1 MAQQTIGVGTEAND
15 GTGDTPR
22 TTGQKMN
29 ANFAELYAS
38 IASLTS
44 SVAGKAS
51 SSHTQAASTIS
62 DSTIPGRAL
71 LTAADVAAQRTAL
84 GLGTSSVLDVG
95 SSANQVVQLNS
106 SAQLPAVDGSLLTGL
121 ITRAFSTSK
130 AGLASLTG
138 LSNLTPVDLLGY
150 DSASDGGGQP
160 LTYYSTGRS
169 GITVDNGFYFAGP
182 GADDYFGADDKSVI
196 VARRFGVKADGVT
209 NDYTAMTKVIAATQ
223 LGYGSV
229 VEMPVNGDIR
239 MGTQVVQSVTKDIII
254 NGNNCTIN
262 KDRGAFQF
270 NCPIATLVLAA
281 DVAYKSTTITV
292 SDASTVSPG
301 DIITL
306 YGTST
311 ANARPESGWNYQ
323 AFDTRKVMKVVGNV
337 IHFDRE
343 ANLLYIVATDEVLV
357 WHFVAPRVYIENLH
371 FAVVDDAGTG
381 SGDAFIR
388 IQGCT
393 GRFNRLSFYGD
404 RTDQLR
410 PIDMLGCVDFVV
422 EDCRFERGHYGLSIE
437 YSRNILV
444 KNIVGVNYVAHVVV
458 PASWSSDITIDG
470 MVLNNCDAGIDS
482 HPCIRVTYRNVKQT
496 NATSPNVRAVGVT
509 IENCEFIRRENITD
523 SQMYFAIGLGYTSIN
538 PKYGHL
544 LTDYDI
550 HLENVT
556 WLPPGYAPVDN
567 SAQMT
572 MSCRRMTV
580 KNCQLSGLMIEGH
593 VTEGITITG
602 SRLGYLSHRFEHPLT
617 VTDTDF
623 DWNLNKYNNDIMRLH
638 TQATIRLSG
647 LRCVNYPEATATL
660 AGYCSINDLTAV
672 NCNFGK
678 LLDFAS
684 NKTGTPQGY
693 LFTNCKMELKNDAV
707 VGFDTSKF
715 VNCTGSIGGI
725 PLQEIPNK
733 FARFDGTDDFATI
746 LDYTYPAAAGTA
758 MARVRVNPT
767 MTLGG
772 PFSCDYSQPFYYI
785 HSSGNCWCAELRT
798 SWVANFTLNSSINK
812 TDWHWVVIR
821 TDSTDGWEFLQA
833 TDTGSLSSRA
843 TAAHESFNATSSY
856 GVIGKDRSGG
866 NFWRGDIDR
875 FLVFPT
881 RLTNAQIQA
890 VIAGGVGYAPLLRY
904 EFSKIVSGTFIDEA
918 STSRVATTSGGPII
932 LEGDLYV
939 SKSAAYT
946 LLGTDSTVNC
956 IANTF
961 ALTLPDAIVREGKI
975 YTLKN
980 SGAGTITIN
989 TSYAQTIDGGASGSI
1004 TLAQYEFIIVQSNGS
1019 DWITIGVNP

>member
-1 MAQQTIGVGTEAND
+1 MAFLSGFNEPDGAVGDVYNGYEITAVINAGAGRYEWEQITEF
-15 GTGDTPR
+15 
-22 TTGQKMN
+22 KSV
-29 ANFAELYAS
+29 AELAS
-38 IASLTS
+38 NEGLVNGRLFRAKGYYT
-44 SVAGKAS
+44 AG
-51 SSHTQAASTIS
+51 
-62 DSTIPGRAL
+62 
-71 LTAADVAAQRTAL
+71 
-84 GLGTSSVLDVG
+84 
-95 SSANQVVQLNS
+95 
-106 SAQLPAVDGSLLTGL
+106 
-121 ITRAFSTSK
+121 
-130 AGLASLTG
+130 
-138 LSNLTPVDLLGY
+138 
-150 DSASDGGGQP
+150 DGGGQD
-160 LTYYSTGRS
+160 LIYRSSGKS

-182 GADDYFGADDKSVI
+182 GADDYFEAADKSVV
-196 VARRFGVKADGVT
+196 VARRFGVKADGST

-239 MGTQVVQSVTKDIII
+239 MGTQVVQSITKDIII
-254 NGNNCTIN
+254 NGNNCTIK

-270 NCPIATLVLAA
+270 NCPTATLTLTA
-281 DVAYKSTTITV
+281 DVAYKSTTINV
-292 SDASTVSPG
+292 SNASTVSPG

-306 YGTST
+306 YGTNAT
-311 ANARPESGWNYQ
+311 YARPESAWGYP

-337 IHFDRE
+337 IHFDGE
-343 ANLLYIVATDEVLV
+343 ANLLYTVATDDVLV
-357 WHFVAPRVYIENLH
+357 WHFVAPRVQIQDLH
-371 FAVVDDAGTG
+371 FSVVDDLGTG

-393 GRFNRLSFYGD
+393 GKFSRLSFYGD
-404 RTDQLR
+404 RSSSLR

-422 EDCRFERGHYGLSIE
+422 EDSRFERGHYGLSIE

-458 PASWSSDITIDG
+458 PATWSSDITVDG
-470 MVLNNCDAGIDS
+470 MSLQNCDAGIDS

-496 NATSPNVRAVGVT
+496 NAYAPNVRAVGVK
-509 IENCEFIRRENITD
+509 IENCEFVRRENIED
-523 SQMYFAIGLGYTSIN
+523 SQIYFAIGLGYTTIN
-538 PKYGHL
+538 SKYGHL

-550 HLENVT
+550 ELENVT
-556 WLPPGYAPVDN
+556 WLPPGYVPVDN
-567 SAQMT
+567 CAQMT

-580 KNCQLSGLMIEGH
+580 KNCQLSGLIIEGH
-593 VTEGITITG
+593 VAEGIHV
-602 SRLGYLSHRFEHPLT
+602 SNCRLGYLAHRFNEPLT

-623 DWNLNKYNNDIMRLH
+623 DWNLNKYHNDVMRLH
-638 TQATIRLSG
+638 TQATVRLSG
-647 LRCVNYPEATATL
+647 IRCVNYPEATGTL

-678 LLDFAS
+678 LLDFAT

-693 LFTNCKMELKNDAV
+693 LFANCKMEFKNDAV
-707 VGFDTSKF
+707 VGFDTSRF
-715 VNCTGSIGGI
+715 VNCTGSIGGVS
-725 PLQEIPNK
+725 LQEIPNK

-785 HSSGNCWCAELRT
+785 HNTGNCWCAELRT
-798 SWVANFTLNSSINK
+798 NWVANFSLDASINK
-812 TDWHWVVIR
+812 SDWHWVVIR

-833 TDTGSLSSRA
+833 KDDGTLSSRA
-843 TAAHESFNATSSY
+843 TASHESFNGTASY

-875 FLVFPT
+875 FLVFPS
-881 RLTNAQIQA
+881 RLSNTQIQA
-890 VIAGGVGYAPLLRY
+890 VIAGGVGYSPLLRY
-904 EFSKIVSGTFIDEA
+904 EFSKIVSGTFIDES
-918 STSRVATTSGGPII
+918 STSRVATTSGGPVI

-956 IANTF
+956 ISGTF
-961 ALTLPDAIVREGKI
+961 ALTLPDAVVREGKV

-980 SGAGTITIN
+980 SGSGTITIN
-989 TSYAQTIDGGASGSI
+989 TSSAQTIDGGASGSI
-1004 TLAQYEFIIVQSNGS
+1004 TLAQYEFIVVQSNGS
-1019 DWITIGVNP
+1019 DWIVIGSNP

>member
-1 MAQQTIGVGTEAND
+1 MAQQTVDVGTTAND

-22 TTGQKMN
+22 TTGQKIN
-29 ANFAELYAS
+29 SNFTELYAADTALAAS
-38 IASLTS
+38 IAT
-44 SVAGKAS
+44 KANG
-51 SSHTQAASTIS
+51 SHTQTASTIS
-62 DSTIPGRAL
+62 DSTTAGRAL
-71 LTAADVAAQRTAL
+71 LTAEDVTAQKTAL
-84 GLGTSSVLDVG
+84 GLGTAAALDVG
-95 SSANQVVQLNS
+95 TTANKVVQLT
-106 SAQLPAVDGSLLTGL
+106 ADAKLPAIDGSQLTG
-121 ITRAFSTSK
+121 IVTRVSSLSK
-130 AGLASLTG
+130 TGLNSLTTITNG
-138 LSNLTPVDLLGY
+138 TVVDLLGY
-150 DSASDGGGQP
+150 YTANDGGGQQ
-160 LTYYSTGRS
+160 LYYRSTGRS
-169 GITVDNGFYFAGP
+169 GITIDNGFYFAGA
-182 GADDYFGADDKSVI
+182 GADDYFEAVDKSVV
-196 VARRFGVKADGVT
+196 VARRFGVKADGST
-209 NDYTAMTKVIAATQ
+209 DDYTAMTKVIAATQ

-229 VEMPVNGDIR
+229 VDMPVNGDIR
-239 MGTQVVQSVTKDIII
+239 MGTQVVQSITKDIII
-254 NGNNCTIN
+254 NGNNCTIK

-270 NCPIATLVLAA
+270 NCPTATLTLTA

-292 SDASTVSPG
+292 SNASTVSVG

-306 YGTST
+306 YGTNAT
-311 ANARPESGWNYQ
+311 YARPESAWGYQ

-337 IHFDRE
+337 IHFDGE
-343 ANLLYIVATDEVLV
+343 ANLLYTVATDDVLV
-357 WHFVAPRVYIENLH
+357 WHFVAPRVQIQDLH
-371 FAVVDDAGTG
+371 FSVVDDSGTG

-393 GRFNRLSFYGD
+393 GKFSRLSFYGD
-404 RTDQLR
+404 RSVNLR

-458 PASWSSDITIDG
+458 PATWSSDITIDG
-470 MVLNNCDAGIDS
+470 MVLDNCDAGIDS
-482 HPCIRVTYRNVKQT
+482 HPAIRITYRNVKQT
-496 NATSPNVRAVGVT
+496 NAYAPNVRAVGVK
-509 IENCEFIRRENITD
+509 IENCEFIRRENIED
-523 SQMYFAIGLGYTSIN
+523 SQIYFAIGLGYTTIN
-538 PKYGHL
+538 SKYGHL

-550 HLENVT
+550 ELENVT
-556 WLPPGYAPVDN
+556 WLPPGYASVDN

-580 KNCQLSGLMIEGH
+580 KNCQLSGLIIEGH
-593 VTEGITITG
+593 VAEGIHV
-602 SRLGYLSHRFEHPLT
+602 SNCRLGYLAHRFNEPLT
-617 VTDTDF
+617 ITDTDF
-623 DWNLNKYNNDIMRLH
+623 DWNLNKYHNDVMRLH

-647 LRCVNYPEATATL
+647 LRCVNYPEATGTL

-678 LLDFAS
+678 LLDFAT

-693 LFTNCKMELKNDAV
+693 LFTNCKMEFKNDAV
-707 VGFDTSKF
+707 VGFDTSRF
-715 VNCTGSIGGI
+715 VNCTGSIGGVS
-725 PLQEIPNK
+725 LQEIPNK

-746 LDYTYPAAAGTA
+746 LDYTYPSAAGTA
-758 MARVRVNPT
+758 MARVRVHPS

-798 SWVANFTLNSSINK
+798 NWVANFTLDSSIDK
-812 TDWHWVVIR
+812 TGWHWVVIR

-833 TDTGSLSSRA
+833 KDDGTLSSRA
-843 TAAHESFNATSSY
+843 TDSHESFNATSSY

-881 RLTNAQIQA
+881 RLSNAQIQS

-904 EFSKIVSGTFIDEA
+904 EFSKIVAGTFIDES
-918 STSRVATTSGGPII
+918 STSRVATTSGGPVV
-932 LEGDLYV
+932 LEGDLYI

-946 LLGTDSTVNC
+946 ILGTDNTVNC
-956 IANTF
+956 ISGTF
-961 ALTLPDAIVREGKI
+961 ALTLPDAVVREGKI

-980 SGAGTITIN
+980 SGSGMITIN
-989 TSYAQTIDGGASGSI
+989 TSSAQTLDGGASGSI
-1004 TLAQYEFIIVQSNGS
+1004 TLAQYEFIVVQSNGS
-1019 DWITIGVNP
+1019 DWIIIGSNP